1 MKSLRARAVQGLEVG
16 AQLRVTRCFTDEDI
30 RCFAQLSRDYNPVH
44 YDAASAELRRFRSII
59 SHGLLTASLVTEIGG
74 QIGWLATS
82 MSFEFKRPVY
92 AGDAITCHWLIV
104 DKDERG
110 HARAQLSIV
119 NAQGETVL
127 EGMTTGV
134 LPNAAARERMAQLLA
149 EGDPGNLAAAGA

>member
-16 AQLRVTRCFTDEDI
+16 AQLSVTRCFTDEDI

-82 MSFEFKRPVY
+82 MSFEFKRPV
-92 AGDAITCHWLIV
+92 V

>member
-1 MKSLRARAVQGLEVG
+1 MYAAIEQGECHEELESTGRTGPGGGG
-16 AQLRVTRCFTDEDI
+16 A
-30 RCFAQLSRDYNPVH
+30 
-44 YDAASAELRRFRSII
+44 
-59 SHGLLTASLVTEIGG
+59 TER
-74 QIGWLATS
+74 
-82 MSFEFKRPVY
+82 EPVY